1 MFLDHPMK
9 DVVLTVPSFF
19 TQAERRSVMRLVY
32 SLRFFFF
39 CARTKVLCGCQE
51 LSLWFLADQS
61 QYYYLFVF
69 LEQQNWLD

>member
-1 MFLDHPMK
+1 MK

-32 SLRFFFF
+32 SPIFFF
-39 CARTKVLCGCQE
+39 CARTKVVCGCQE
-51 LSLWFLADQS
+51 LSLWFLADQR

-69 LEQQNWLD
+69 LELQNWLD